1 MIDVNNL
8 SVSFGGTPLFSD
20 VGFKLTPGNRVG
32 LIGKNG
38 TGKSTLLRVISGDQ
52 EYEGV
57 LAIEKNTKIGFL
69 KQDIDFNVGRTI
81 LEETYLAFSEIKRIE
96 TQLEK
101 INNQLAEREDYESE
115 VYHDI
120 LHQLDDLTH
129 RFELIGGYNYKGET
143 ERILEGLGFKRT
155 DFDKATETFSG
166 GWRMRIELAKLLLQ
180 KNDVLLLDEPTNH
193 LDIDSIIWF
202 ENFLKSYKGI
212 VLVVSHDSMFLDN
225 VTNRT
230 IEISLGRIY
239 DFKKPYTQY
248 LSIRK
253 ELMEKQLQAKKNQ
266 DKQLKEMEQL
276 IEKFRYKATK
286 ASFAQSLIK
295 KMDKIERIEVDVTD
309 NSTMNVRFPLADS
322 PGKVI
327 FTLENVGKHYAEKKV
342 IEDINLL
349 IERGRKIAF
358 VGQNGMGKTTLAKVL
373 IGEVDYDGKLE
384 IGHNVKIGYFAQ
396 NQSDYLNGDNT
407 LVEEMESVANDSNR
421 IKIRSLLG
429 SFLFGEEAVDKKVKV
444 LSGGERNRLALAK
457 MLLNPFNVL
466 IMDEPTNHLDMDS
479 KMVLKQ
485 ALKNFEGSL
494 ILVSHDRE
502 FLQGLVDKVYE
513 FRDHKLTEYLGGIE
527 YYLEKKKFE
536 NFREVE
542 AKSVLKSG
550 EIVVKSSANKWVQE
564 KERKKLRNKISK
576 IERQIDILEKEII
589 NLDASIYEND
599 STVTSDPDFFAKY
612 QAKKDELE
620 HLMQD
625 WEELQEH
632 LD

>member
-358 VGQNGMGKTTLAKVL
+358 VGQN
-373 IGEVDYDGKLE
+373 
-384 IGHNVKIGYFAQ
+384 
-396 NQSDYLNGDNT
+396 
-407 LVEEMESVANDSNR
+407 
-421 IKIRSLLG
+421 
-429 SFLFGEEAVDKKVKV
+429 
-444 LSGGERNRLALAK
+444 
-457 MLLNPFNVL
+457 
-466 IMDEPTNHLDMDS
+466 
-479 KMVLKQ
+479 
-485 ALKNFEGSL
+485 
-494 ILVSHDRE
+494 
-502 FLQGLVDKVYE
+502 
-513 FRDHKLTEYLGGIE
+513 
-527 YYLEKKKFE
+527 
-536 NFREVE
+536 
-542 AKSVLKSG
+542 
-550 EIVVKSSANKWVQE
+550 
-564 KERKKLRNKISK
+564 
-576 IERQIDILEKEII
+576 
-589 NLDASIYEND
+589 
-599 STVTSDPDFFAKY
+599 
-612 QAKKDELE
+612 
-620 HLMQD
+620 
-625 WEELQEH
+625 
-632 LD
+632 